1 MAGKADLINSIVDAV
16 DGAAA
21 DPQPSDDGAYASLDA
36 AEAAGA
42 EAGRGGWVAD
52 G

>member
-1 MAGKADLINSIVDAV
+1 MAGKADLVNSIVDSSGVTA
-16 DGAAA
+16 GSPEAE
-21 DPQPSDDGAYASLDA
+21 DDGAYASLDA

-42 EAGRGGWVAD
+42 DGAGWMAD

>member
-1 MAGKADLINSIVDAV
+1 MAGKADLVNSIVDSV
-16 DGAAA
+16 DGTTITGAA
-21 DPQPSDDGAYASLDA
+21 DDGAYASLTA

-42 EAGRGGWVAD
+42 EAERGGWVAD

>member
-1 MAGKADLINSIVDAV
+1 MAGKADLVNSIADSVEGITSSVGVD
-16 DGAAA
+16 
-21 DPQPSDDGAYASLDA
+21 DDAYASLTA

-42 EAGRGGWVAD
+42 EAERGGWVAD